1 MRLSLSDNNRVL
13 ILLEQINEALKTV
26 LSRFEPVKDSNY
38 FTDSPAGK
46 EKLDG
51 ICMQLIA
58 IGESLKNIDK
68 LTDKKLL
75 QEYAQIDWTGAKG
88 VRDVISHHYFD
99 IDAEEIYWICD
110 EQIKPMQLTV
120 EKIISDIHAA
130 NLSHL

>member
-1 MRLSLSDNNRVL
+1 MFDNHQVL
-13 ILLEQINEALKTV
+13 IILEQINEALKTV

-38 FTDSPAGK
+38 FTDSPEGK

-68 LTDKKLL
+68 LTDKQLL

-88 VRDVISHHYFD
+88 VRDV
-99 IDAEEIYWICD
+99 
-110 EQIKPMQLTV
+110 
-120 EKIISDIHAA
+120 
-130 NLSHL
+130 

>member
-1 MRLSLSDNNRVL
+1 MSNSNQVL
-13 ILLEQINEALKTV
+13 IILEQINEALKTV
-26 LSRFEPVKDSNY
+26 LIRFEPVKNSSY

-58 IGESLKNIDK
+58 IGESLKKIDK

-75 QEYAQIDWTGAKG
+75 QEYSEIDWTGAKG

-99 IDAEEIYWICD
+99 IDAEEIFWICD
-110 EQIKPMQLTV
+110 QQIKPMQQTV
-120 EKIISDIHAA
+120 EKIISDFNAA
-130 NLSHL
+130 NLPHR

>member
-1 MRLSLSDNNRVL
+1 
-13 ILLEQINEALKTV
+13 
-26 LSRFEPVKDSNY
+26 
-38 FTDSPAGK
+38 
-46 EKLDG
+46 
-51 ICMQLIA
+51 MQLIA

>member
-1 MRLSLSDNNRVL
+1 MSDSNQVL

-26 LSRFEPVKDSNY
+26 MMRFEPVKDSNY

-58 IGESLKNIDK
+58 IGESLKKIDK

-75 QEYAQIDWTGAKG
+75 QEYSEIDWTGAKG
-88 VRDVISHHYFD
+88 VRDIISHHYFD
-99 IDAEEIYWICD
+99 IDAEEIFWICD
-110 EQIKPMQLTV
+110 QQIGPMQRTV
-120 EKIISDIHAA
+120 EKIITDINATDLEHR
-130 NLSHL
+130 

>member
-1 MRLSLSDNNRVL
+1 LSNKNQVF
-13 ILLEQINEALKTV
+13 IILEQINEALKTV
-26 LSRFEPVKDSNY
+26 LTRFEPVKDSNF

-58 IGESLKNIDK
+58 IGESLKKIDK

-75 QEYAQIDWTGAKG
+75 QEYSEIDWTGAKG

-99 IDAEEIYWICD
+99 IDAEEIFWICD
-110 EQIKPMQLTV
+110 QQIGPMQRTV
-120 EKIISDIHAA
+120 EKIITDINATDIEHR
-130 NLSHL
+130 